1 MKSCNESEN
10 HIGPAVSEI
19 LSYRQCH
26 TDKHPVTFCKN
37 YVDQIDAIVNA
48 ANSSL
53 MGGGGV
59 DGAIH
64 KAAGP
69 LLKKV
74 NNRLDIKLKNRGGM
88 SYM

>member
-1 MKSCNESEN
+1 M
-10 HIGPAVSEI
+10 
-19 LSYRQCH
+19 
-26 TDKHPVTFCKN
+26 
-37 YVDQIDAIVNA
+37 NA

-88 SYM
+88 TMSYMYVTLSTGRRPCPDLVLGL

>member
-1 MKSCNESEN
+1 M
-10 HIGPAVSEI
+10 
-19 LSYRQCH
+19 
-26 TDKHPVTFCKN
+26 
-37 YVDQIDAIVNA
+37 NA

-74 NNRLDIKLKNRGGM
+74 NNNLEHLLYLNSLDLNKQKKTLK
-88 SYM
+88 SALLDKDTLYLLK